1 MIDMPSIFLSIVIL
15 LLLAGLILYG
25 FKPYDYG
32 GSKRH
37 VRKPERSNPGA
48 GKPSDARWRSV
59 KIRPGAAPC
68 RAITEVTGRIFLAQ
82 DAPSLPLQNCSKENC
97 QCRYVFLEDRRSGDD
112 RRLELGRFGDMMP
125 GYASDR
131 RHVPGRRYADLA
143 A

>member
-1 MIDMPSIFLSIVIL
+1 MDMPSILLSIVIL

-32 GSKRH
+32 GGKRH
-37 VRKPERSNPGA
+37 AKKSEKSKPFA
-48 GKPSDARWRSV
+48 GKSSDARWRSV
-59 KIRPGAAPC
+59 KIRPGATPC
-68 RAITEVTGRIFLAQ
+68 RSIAEVTGRIFLAQ
-82 DAPSLPLQNCSKENC
+82 DAPSLPLQNCSSENC

-112 RRLELGRFGDMMP
+112 RRLEFDRFGDMIP